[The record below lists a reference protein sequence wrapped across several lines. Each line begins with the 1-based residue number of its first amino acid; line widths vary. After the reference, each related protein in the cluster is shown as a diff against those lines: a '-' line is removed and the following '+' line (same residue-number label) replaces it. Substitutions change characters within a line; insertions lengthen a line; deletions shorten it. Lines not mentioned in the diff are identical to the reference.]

1 MLISL
6 MMMVTVTILVQG
18 QRCVNSC
25 CQKCSTP
32 DQCRA
37 CYVLNTNPVMCP
49 CVGDE
54 EAEVLQES
62 LPKLIAEVVVILSFI
77 LQIDISMY
85 VLIRERLLKS
95 KWLATMMTWKSSRT
109 TLRTLGSRPRDS
121 GAWTILQVNWAL
133 DEYITITFQDS
144 VSRAA
149 VVTRHA
155 HVTRVQCASGEL
167 CLVPGHVHVNFNQIN
182 SDFSILFSIS
192 KDI

>member
-1 MLISL
+1 MLIPL

-85 VLIRERLLKS
+85 VLIREQLLKS

-109 TLRTLGSRPRDS
+109 TLRTLGSQPRDS
-121 GAWTILQVNWAL
+121 GAWTIRQVNCSL
-133 DEYITITFQDS
+133 DDESITITFQDS

-149 VVTRHA
+149 VATRHA

-167 CLVPGHVHVNFNQIN
+167 CLVPGHVHVDFNRIN
-182 SDFSILFSIS
+182 SDFSIVLHW
-192 KDI
+192 

>member
-1 MLISL
+1 MMLIPL

-54 EAEVLQES
+54 EAEVLRES

-95 KWLATMMTWKSSRT
+95 K
-109 TLRTLGSRPRDS
+109 
-121 GAWTILQVNWAL
+121 
-133 DEYITITFQDS
+133 
-144 VSRAA
+144 
-149 VVTRHA
+149 
-155 HVTRVQCASGEL
+155 
-167 CLVPGHVHVNFNQIN
+167 
-182 SDFSILFSIS
+182 
-192 KDI
+192 